1 MISLNHIL
9 RCLCLTLVFVLIA
22 VIANPGEE
30 ETSGFSQEGIPFME
44 KYCFSCHTGD
54 QPAAEIS
61 LNVFSD
67 ERSVIDNRDVWD
79 RVLDMVATGY
89 MPPSDSDFQP
99 TLEESESFVAHIES
113 IFEHANRTAKPDPG
127 RVTIRRLNK
136 VEYRNTVRDLLGVD
150 FDPTENF
157 PADDVG
163 HGFDNIGDV
172 LTMSPLL
179 MERYFEAAEAIAT
192 RVILV
197 EPPPP
202 SKRYQG
208 GSRLDPRHD
217 DVPDERFRLLDPTA
231 TEAWKS
237 GPFTTGA
244 TYFKM
249 FPDEEIIYKA
259 TLYVEPD
266 SQTPVAET
274 ETDNETPV
282 AEPDSQ
288 TPVAETDSQTPVA
301 ETDSQTPVEVALFIL
316 GEALEEVSPPEELAR
331 LVGVDPASDNRI
343 KILKTF
349 EITARDPK
357 ETQTVEFLVTG
368 IPNIER
374 AGIAMV
380 KPAVGEPSEKLQIR
394 TLWAEGP
401 LDTRPDTQFKILAC
415 TPDIPQAAQTREVL
429 TRLLRRGYRR
439 PPTEAEVEQ
448 LAQFVASIQ
457 TDGAKWE
464 AGIQQAIK
472 VILCS
477 PKFLFRLELDDRPQR
492 PDPYPIDAFQLA
504 SRLSYFLWSSMPDD
518 ELFELAAKNQLTVN
532 LEAQVKRMLADPKA
546 TELARDFGSQ
556 WLQIQRLA
564 TVAPDRERFPTFGRR
579 LRAAMLKETELF
591 LESIFRE
598 DQNVLD
604 LLDADYT
611 FLNKELANHYGITDT
626 QGNWMGQKKT
636 ILGGEEIKGSEF
648 RRVALQGASRGG
660 ILTHASILTV
670 TSNPTRTSPVK
681 RGRWVLEQILGSPP
695 PPPPPDVP
703 ELEEDHDA
711 ITGTTLRER
720 LEQHRAD
727 PACANCHA
735 KMDPIG
741 FALENYNAIGAFRT
755 KEGELEIDTTAE
767 LPDGTSFDGIA
778 DLKQII
784 KDRKQQFVRC
794 LTEKMLTYALGRGLE
809 YYDRPT
815 VDQIVA
821 QLETEGYRSSVL
833 ITEIVKSDPFRLRRG
848 TKDNL

>member
-1 MISLNHIL
+1 MISLNHIPQ
-9 RCLCLTLVFVLIA
+9 RLCLTLVLILIA
-22 VIANPGEE
+22 FAANPGGE
-30 ETSGFSQEGIPFME
+30 ETSSFSQEGIPFLKE
-44 KYCFSCHTGD
+44 YCFSCHAGD
-54 QPAAEIS
+54 EPAAELA
-61 LNVFSD
+61 LNSFSD
-67 ERSVIDNRDVWD
+67 DLSLIENRDVWN
-79 RVLDMVATGY
+79 RVLDMVTTGY
-89 MPPSDSDFQP
+89 MPPSDSEYQP
-99 TLEESESFVAHIES
+99 TVEESDAFVAHIEA
-113 IFEHANRTAKPDPG
+113 IFEHADRTAKPDPG
-127 RVTIRRLNK
+127 RITIRRLNK
-136 VEYRNTVRDLLGVD
+136 VEYKNTVRDLLGVD

-179 MERYFEAAEAIAT
+179 MERYLEAAEAIAT

-208 GSRLDPRHD
+208 ASRLDPRHD
-217 DVPDERFRLLDPTA
+217 DVPDQRFRLLDPTA

-244 TYFKM
+244 KYFKM

-259 TLYVEPD
+259 TLYVESD
-266 SQTPVAET
+266 SETPVAET
-274 ETDNETPV
+274 ETYSETPAAETDNETPA
-282 AEPDSQ
+282 AE
-288 TPVAETDSQTPVA
+288 A
-301 ETDSQTPVEVALFIL
+301 DSQTPVEVALFIQ
-316 GEALEEVSPPEELAR
+316 GEALAEVSPPEELAR
-331 LVGVDPASDNRI
+331 LIGVDPAADNNI
-343 KILKTF
+343 KILETF

-357 ETQTVEFLVTG
+357 KTQTVEFLVTG

-374 AGIAMV
+374 AGIAVV
-380 KPAVGEPSEKLQIR
+380 KPTEGEASAKLQIR

-401 LDTRPDTQFKILAC
+401 LDTRPDTQLEILAC
-415 TPDIPQAAQTREVL
+415 TPDIPQVEQTREVL

-448 LAQFVASIQ
+448 LVQFVASIQ
-457 TDGAKWE
+457 VDGAKWE

-518 ELFELAAKNQLTVN
+518 ELFELAAKNQLTNN

-556 WLQIQRLA
+556 WLQIQRLT
-564 TVAPDRERFPTFGRR
+564 TVTPDPERFPTFGRR

-636 ILGGEEIKGSEF
+636 VLGGEEIKRREF

-660 ILTHASILTV
+660 ILTHASVLTV

-681 RGRWVLEQILGSPP
+681 RGRWVLEQVLGSPP

-720 LEQHRAD
+720 LEQHRED

-767 LPDGTSFDGIA
+767 LPDGTPFDGIA
-778 DLKQII
+778 DLKQIL
-784 KDRKQQFVRC
+784 KDRKQHFARC
-794 LTEKMLTYALGRGLE
+794 LTEKMLIYALGRGLE

-821 QLETEGYRSSVL
+821 QLESEGYRSSVL

-848 TKDNL
+848 TQDN

>member
-1 MISLNHIL
+1 MISLNHIP
-9 RCLCLTLVFVLIA
+9 RYLCLTLMLVLIA
-22 VIANPGEE
+22 FAANPGGE
-30 ETSGFSQEGIPFME
+30 ETSSFSQEGLPFLKE
-44 KYCFSCHTGD
+44 YCFSCHAGD
-54 QPAAEIS
+54 APAAELA
-61 LNVFSD
+61 LNAFSD
-67 ERSVIDNRDVWD
+67 DLSLIENRDVWD
-79 RVLDMVATGY
+79 RVLDMVTTGF
-89 MPPSDSDFQP
+89 MPPSESEHQP
-99 TLEESESFVAHIES
+99 TLEESDAFVAHIEA
-113 IFEHANRTAKPDPG
+113 IFEHADRTAKPDPG
-127 RVTIRRLNK
+127 RITVRRLNK
-136 VEYRNTVRDLLGVD
+136 VEYKNTVRDLLGVD

-179 MERYFEAAEAIAT
+179 MERYLEAAEAIVT
-192 RVILV
+192 RVILAD
-197 EPPPP
+197 PPPP
-202 SKRYQG
+202 PKRYQR
-208 GSRLDPRHD
+208 GSRLHPHHD
-217 DVPDERFRLLDPTA
+217 DVPDERFRLLDPTG
-231 TEAWKS
+231 TETWKS
-237 GPFTTGA
+237 GPFTTDA
-244 TYFKM
+244 TFFRM

-259 TLYVEPD
+259 TLY
-266 SQTPVAET
+266 
-274 ETDNETPV
+274 
-282 AEPDSQ
+282 
-288 TPVAETDSQTPVA
+288 AETDSEV
-301 ETDSQTPVEVALFIL
+301 PVEVALFIQ
-316 GEALEEVSPPEELAR
+316 GEALAEVSPPEALAQ
-331 LVGVDPASDNRI
+331 LIGVDPAAANRI

-349 EITARDPK
+349 EITSRDPK
-357 ETQTVEFLVTG
+357 KNQTIEFLVTG
-368 IPNIER
+368 IPDIQN

-380 KPAVGEPSEKLQIR
+380 KPSEGEPSAKLQIR

-401 LDTRPDTQFKILAC
+401 LDTRPDTQLEILAC
-415 TPDIPQAAQTREVL
+415 TPDIPQVEQTREVL

-439 PPTEAEVEQ
+439 PPTETEIEQ
-448 LAQFVASIQ
+448 LTQFVGAIQ
-457 TDGAKWE
+457 ADGAKWE
-464 AGIQQAIK
+464 AGIQEAIK

-477 PKFLFRLELDDRPQR
+477 PKFLFRLELDDRPQS
-492 PDPYPIDAFQLA
+492 PEPYPIDAFQLA

-518 ELFELAAKNQLTVN
+518 ELFELAVQNQLTDN

-556 WLQIQRLA
+556 WLQIQRIA
-564 TVAPDRERFPTFGRR
+564 TVTPDPERFPTFGRR

-598 DQNVLD
+598 DQSVLD

-636 ILGGEEIKGSEF
+636 VPGGEAIKGKVF
-648 RRVALQGASRGG
+648 QRVTLQGASRGG
-660 ILTHASILTV
+660 ILTHASVLTV

-681 RGRWVLEQILGSPP
+681 RGRWVLEQVLGSPP

-711 ITGTTLRER
+711 ATGTTLRER
-720 LEQHRAD
+720 LEQHRED

-767 LPDGTSFDGIA
+767 LPDGTVFDGIT
-778 DLKQII
+778 DLKQIL

-821 QLETEGYRSSVL
+821 QLESEGYRSSVL

-848 TKDNL
+848 FLN

>member
-1 MISLNHIL
+1 MISFNRIPQ
-9 RCLCLTLVFVLIA
+9 CLCLILVLIL
-22 VIANPGEE
+22 IAFAAKPGEE
-30 ETSGFSQEGIPFME
+30 TPSGFAQEGLPFL
-44 KYCFSCHTGD
+44 KQYCFSCHAGD
-54 QPAAEIS
+54 APAAELA
-61 LNVFSD
+61 LNAFSD
-67 ERSVIDNRDVWD
+67 DLSLIENRDVWD
-79 RVLDMVATGY
+79 RVLDMVTTGY
-89 MPPSDSDFQP
+89 MPPAESEHQP
-99 TLEESESFVAHIES
+99 TMEASDAFIAHIEA
-113 IFEHANRTAKPDPG
+113 IFEHADRTAKPDPG
-127 RVTIRRLNK
+127 RITVRRLNK
-136 VEYRNTVRDLLGVD
+136 VEYKNTVRDLLGVD

-179 MERYFEAAEAIAT
+179 MERYLAAAEAIAT

-197 EPPPP
+197 NPPPP
-202 SKRYQG
+202 SKRYQR
-208 GSRLDPRHD
+208 GSRLNPRHD
-217 DVPDERFRLLDPTA
+217 DVPDQRFRLLDPTA
-231 TEAWKS
+231 TEKWKS

-244 TYFKM
+244 TFFRM

-259 TLYVEPD
+259 TLY
-266 SQTPVAET
+266 
-274 ETDNETPV
+274 
-282 AEPDSQ
+282 
-288 TPVAETDSQTPVA
+288 AETDS
-301 ETDSQTPVEVALFIL
+301 ETPVEVALFIQ
-316 GEALEEVSPPEELAR
+316 GEALEKVSPPEELAR
-331 LVGVDPASDNRI
+331 LVGVDPAADNRI

-349 EITARDPK
+349 EITSHDPK
-357 ETQTVEFLVTG
+357 KNQTVEFLVTG
-368 IPNIER
+368 IPNIEQV
-374 AGIAMV
+374 GIAMV
-380 KPAVGEPSEKLQIR
+380 QPTEGEPSAKLQIR

-401 LDTRPDTQFKILAC
+401 LDTRPDTQLEILAC
-415 TPDIPQAAQTREVL
+415 TPDIPQVEQTREVL

-439 PPTEAEVEQ
+439 PPTADEVAQ
-448 LAQFVASIQ
+448 LVQFVGAIQ
-457 TDGAKWE
+457 ADGAKWE

-477 PKFLFRLELDDRPQR
+477 PKFLFRLELDDRPQN
-492 PDPYPIDAFQLA
+492 PDPYPIDEFQLA

-518 ELFELAAKNQLTVN
+518 ELFELAAKNQLTDN

-556 WLQIQRLA
+556 WLQIQRIA
-564 TVAPDRERFPTFGRR
+564 TVTPDSERFPTFGRR

-591 LESIFRE
+591 VESIFRE
-598 DQNVLD
+598 DQSVLD

-611 FLNKELANHYGITDT
+611 FLNQELANHYGIADT
-626 QGNWMGQKKT
+626 KGNWMYQEKT
-636 ILGGEEIKGSEF
+636 VSGGEAIKGREF
-648 RRVALQGASRGG
+648 KRVALQGASRGG
-660 ILTHASILTV
+660 ILTHASVLTV

-681 RGRWVLEQILGSPP
+681 RGRWVLEQVLGSPP

-711 ITGTTLRER
+711 TIGTTLRER
-720 LEQHRAD
+720 LEQHRED

-755 KEGELEIDTTAE
+755 KEGELKIDTTAE
-767 LPDGTSFDGIA
+767 LPDGTAFDGIA
-778 DLKQII
+778 DLKQIL

-815 VDQIVA
+815 VDRIVA
-821 QLETEGYRSSVL
+821 ELEAEGYRSSVL

-848 TKDNL
+848 TQDNQ

>member
-1 MISLNHIL
+1 MISFNYIPQ
-9 RCLCLTLVFVLIA
+9 CLCLILILILITFA
-22 VIANPGEE
+22 AKPGEE
-30 ETSGFSQEGIPFME
+30 TPSGFAQEGLPFL
-44 KYCFSCHTGD
+44 KTYCFSCHAGD
-54 QPAAEIS
+54 APAAELA
-61 LNVFSD
+61 LNAFSD
-67 ERSVIDNRDVWD
+67 DLSLIENRDVWD
-79 RVLDMVATGY
+79 RVLDMVSTGY
-89 MPPSDSDFQP
+89 MPPAESEHQP
-99 TLEESESFVAHIES
+99 TMEASDAFVAHIEA
-113 IFEHANRTAKPDPG
+113 IFEHADRTAKPDPG
-127 RVTIRRLNK
+127 RITVRRLNK
-136 VEYRNTVRDLLGVD
+136 VEYKNTVRDLLGVD

-197 EPPPP
+197 NPPPP
-202 SKRYQG
+202 SKRYQR
-208 GSRLDPRHD
+208 GSRLNPRHD
-217 DVPDERFRLLDPTA
+217 DVPDQRFRLLDPTA
-231 TEAWKS
+231 TEKWKS

-244 TYFKM
+244 TFFKM

-259 TLYVEPD
+259 TLY
-266 SQTPVAET
+266 
-274 ETDNETPV
+274 
-282 AEPDSQ
+282 
-288 TPVAETDSQTPVA
+288 AETDS
-301 ETDSQTPVEVALFIL
+301 ETPVEVALFIQ
-316 GEALEEVSPPEELAR
+316 GEALAEISPPEELAR
-331 LVGVDPASDNRI
+331 LVGMDPATENRI

-349 EITARDPK
+349 EITSRNPK
-357 ETQTVEFLVTG
+357 KTQTVEVLVTG
-368 IPNIER
+368 IPNIEN

-380 KPAVGEPSEKLQIR
+380 QPTQGEASAKLQIR

-401 LDTRPDTQFKILAC
+401 LDTRPDTQLEILAC
-415 TPDIPQAAQTREVL
+415 TPDTPQVEQTREVL

-439 PPTEAEVEQ
+439 PPTDVEIEQ
-448 LAQFVASIQ
+448 LVQFVGTIQ
-457 TDGAKWE
+457 ADGAKWE

-477 PKFLFRLELDDRPQR
+477 PKFLFRLELDDRPQSA
-492 PDPYPIDAFQLA
+492 DPYPIDEFQLA

-518 ELFELAAKNQLTVN
+518 ELFELAAKNQLTDN

-546 TELARDFGSQ
+546 TELARDFGAQ
-556 WLQIQRLA
+556 WLQIQRIA
-564 TVAPDRERFPTFGRR
+564 TVTPDRERFPTFGRR

-591 LESIFRE
+591 VESIFRE
-598 DQNVLD
+598 DQSVLD

-626 QGNWMGQKKT
+626 KGNWMGQKKT
-636 ILGGEEIKGSEF
+636 VPGGEAIKGREF
-648 RRVALQGASRGG
+648 KRVALQGASRGG
-660 ILTHASILTV
+660 ILTHASVLTV

-681 RGRWVLEQILGSPP
+681 RGRWVLEQVLGSPP

-703 ELEEDHDA
+703 ELEEEHDA
-711 ITGTTLRER
+711 TIGTTLRER
-720 LEQHRAD
+720 LEQHRED

-767 LPDGTSFDGIA
+767 LPDGTALDGIA
-778 DLKQII
+778 DLKQIL

-815 VDQIVA
+815 VDRIVA

-848 TKDNL
+848 TQDNQ

>member
-1 MISLNHIL
+1 MISFNHIPQY
-9 RCLCLTLVFVLIA
+9 LCLTFILILIA
-22 VIANPGEE
+22 FAANPGGE
-30 ETSGFSQEGIPFME
+30 ETSSFAQEGLPFLK
-44 KYCFSCHTGD
+44 KYCFSCHAGD
-54 QPAAEIS
+54 EPAAELA

-67 ERSVIDNRDVWD
+67 DLSLIENRDVWD
-79 RVLDMVATGY
+79 RVLDMVTTGY
-89 MPPSDSDFQP
+89 MPPAESEYQP
-99 TLEESESFVAHIES
+99 TMEASDVFVAQIEA
-113 IFEHANRTAKPDPG
+113 IFEHADRTAKPDPG
-127 RVTIRRLNK
+127 RITVRRLNK
-136 VEYRNTVRDLLGVD
+136 VEYRNTVRDMLGVD

-179 MERYFEAAEAIAT
+179 MERYLEAAEAIAT

-197 EPPPP
+197 DPPPP
-202 SKRYQG
+202 SKRYQR
-208 GSRLDPRHD
+208 GSRLNPRHD
-217 DVPDERFRLLDPTA
+217 DVPDRRFRLLDPTA

-244 TYFKM
+244 TFFKM
-249 FPDEEIIYKA
+249 FSDEEIIYKA

-266 SQTPVAET
+266 SGTPVAEADD
-274 ETDNETPV
+274 ETAT
-282 AEPDSQ
+282 AE
-288 TPVAETDSQTPVA
+288 A
-301 ETDSQTPVEVALFIL
+301 DSQTPVEVALFIQ
-316 GEALEEVSPPEELAR
+316 GKALAEVSPPEELAR
-331 LVGVDPASDNRI
+331 LVGVDPAADNGI

-349 EITARDPK
+349 EITSRAPK
-357 ETQTVEFLVTG
+357 KTQTVEYLVTG
-368 IPNIER
+368 IPNIEN

-380 KPAVGEPSEKLQIR
+380 KPTEGEPAAKLQIR
-394 TLWAEGP
+394 VLWAEGP
-401 LDTRPDTQFKILAC
+401 LDTRPDTQLEILAC
-415 TPDIPQAAQTREVL
+415 TPDTPQVEQTREVL

-439 PPTEAEVEQ
+439 PPTEVEVEQ
-448 LAQFVASIQ
+448 LVQFVGAIQ
-457 TDGAKWE
+457 ADGAKWE
-464 AGIQQAIK
+464 AAIQQAIK

-492 PDPYPIDAFQLA
+492 PDPYPIDEFQLA

-518 ELFELAAKNQLTVN
+518 ELFELAAKNQLTDT

-546 TELARDFGSQ
+546 TELARDFGTQ
-556 WLQIQRLA
+556 WLQIQRIA
-564 TVAPDRERFPTFGRR
+564 TVTPDPERFPTFGRR

-591 LESIFRE
+591 VASIFRE
-598 DQNVLD
+598 DQSVLD

-636 ILGGEEIKGSEF
+636 VPGGEAIKGRAF
-648 RRVALQGASRGG
+648 QRVALQGASRGG
-660 ILTHASILTV
+660 ILTHASVLTV

-681 RGRWVLEQILGSPP
+681 RGRWVLEQVLGSPP

-703 ELEEDHDA
+703 ELEEDHEA
-711 ITGTTLRER
+711 TTATTLRER
-720 LEQHRAD
+720 LEHHRED

-767 LPDGTSFDGIA
+767 LPDGTAFDGIA
-778 DLKQII
+778 DLKQLL

-815 VDQIVA
+815 VDRIVA
-821 QLETEGYRSSVL
+821 QLEVEGYRSSVL

-848 TKDNL
+848 FLN

>member
-1 MISLNHIL
+1 MISPNYTSQRICLIL
-9 RCLCLTLVFVLIA
+9 VLVFVA
-22 VIANPGEE
+22 FTANPGKET
-30 ETSGFSQEGIPFME
+30 TSGFSQEGIPFL
-44 KYCFSCHTGD
+44 KQHCFSCHAGD
-54 QPAAEIS
+54 EPAAELALDSFTDNHS
-61 LNVFSD
+61 LI
-67 ERSVIDNRDVWD
+67 ENRDIWE
-79 RVLDMVATGY
+79 RVLDMLTTGQ
-89 MPPSDSDFQP
+89 MPPPDSDQP
-99 TLEESESFVAHIES
+99 PMAASESFVQYIEGV
-113 IFEHANRTAKPDPG
+113 FEHADRTAKPDPG
-127 RVTIRRLNK
+127 RVTVRRLNR
-136 VEYRNTVRDLLGVD
+136 VEYKNTVRDLLGAD
-150 FDPTENF
+150 FDPTESF

-179 MERYFEAAEAIAT
+179 MERYLEAAEAIAT
-192 RVILV
+192 RVIFA

-202 SKRYQG
+202 SKRYQRG
-208 GSRLDPRHD
+208 WRLNPHHD
-217 DVPDERFRLLDPTA
+217 DVPDERFRILDPTA

-237 GPFTTGA
+237 GPFTTDA
-244 TYFKM
+244 TYFRM
-249 FPDEEIIYKA
+249 FPDEEIIYKS
-259 TLYVEPD
+259 TLY
-266 SQTPVAET
+266 AET
-274 ETDNETPV
+274 ESEI
-282 AEPDSQ
+282 
-288 TPVAETDSQTPVA
+288 
-301 ETDSQTPVEVALFIL
+301 PVEVALFVQ
-316 GEALEEVSPPEELAR
+316 GEELEEVSSSDELAR
-331 LVGVDPASDNRI
+331 LVGVDPTLDNKI

-349 EITARDPK
+349 EITARDSEK
-357 ETQTVEFLVTG
+357 TQTIEVLVTG
-368 IPNIER
+368 IPHIQN

-380 KPAVGEPSEKLQIR
+380 KPADGVPNAKLQIR

-401 LDTRPDTQFKILAC
+401 LDTRPDTQLEILAC
-415 TPDIPQAAQTREVL
+415 TPDISQIEQTREVL

-439 PPTEAEVEQ
+439 PPTETEVEQ
-448 LAQFVASIQ
+448 LVQFVESIQ

-464 AGIQQAIK
+464 AAIQQAIK
-472 VILCS
+472 AILCS
-477 PKFLFRLELDDRPQR
+477 PKFLFRLELDDRPQS
-492 PDPYPIDAFQLA
+492 PDPYPIDEFQLA

-518 ELFELAAKNQLTVN
+518 ELFELAEKNQLTGN

-564 TVAPDRERFPTFGRR
+564 TVTPDRERFPTFGRR

-598 DQNVLD
+598 DQSILT

-611 FLNKELANHYGITDT
+611 FLNQELANHYGITDT

-636 ILGGEEIKGSEF
+636 VPGGEEIKGYDKF
-648 RRVALQGASRGG
+648 RRVTLQGASRGG
-660 ILTHASILTV
+660 ILTHASVLTV

-681 RGRWVLEQILGSPP
+681 RGRWVLEQLLGSPP

-703 ELEEDHDA
+703 ELEEDHKV

-720 LEQHRAD
+720 LEQHRED

-767 LPDGTSFDGIA
+767 LPDGTAFDGIA
-778 DLKQII
+778 DLKQVLI
-784 KDRKQQFVRC
+784 DRQQQFVRC
-794 LTEKMLTYALGRGLE
+794 LAEKMLTYALGRGLE

-815 VDQIVA
+815 VDRIVA
-821 QLETEGYRSSVL
+821 QLEAEGYRSSAL

-848 TKDNL
+848 TKDN

>member
-1 MISLNHIL
+1 MISFNRIPQ
-9 RCLCLTLVFVLIA
+9 CLCLILVLIL
-22 VIANPGEE
+22 IAFAAKPGEE
-30 ETSGFSQEGIPFME
+30 TPSGFAQEGLPFLE
-44 KYCFSCHTGD
+44 RYCFSCHAGD
-54 QPAAEIS
+54 EPAAELA
-61 LNVFSD
+61 LNAFSD
-67 ERSVIDNRDVWD
+67 DLSLIENRDVWD
-79 RVLDMVATGY
+79 RVLDMVSTGY
-89 MPPSDSDFQP
+89 MPPSESERQP
-99 TLEESESFVAHIES
+99 TLEASDAFVAHIEA
-113 IFEHANRTAKPDPG
+113 IFEHADRTAKPDPG
-127 RVTIRRLNK
+127 RITVRRLNK
-136 VEYRNTVRDLLGVD
+136 VEYKNTVRDLLGVD

-179 MERYFEAAEAIAT
+179 MERYLEAAEAIAT

-202 SKRYQG
+202 SKRYQR
-208 GSRLDPRHD
+208 GSRLNPRHD
-217 DVPDERFRLLDPTA
+217 DVPDQRFRLLDPTS
-231 TEAWKS
+231 TEKWKS

-244 TYFKM
+244 TFFRM

-259 TLYVEPD
+259 TLY
-266 SQTPVAET
+266 
-274 ETDNETPV
+274 
-282 AEPDSQ
+282 
-288 TPVAETDSQTPVA
+288 AETDS
-301 ETDSQTPVEVALFIL
+301 ETPVEVALFIQ

-331 LVGVDPASDNRI
+331 LVGVDPAADNRI

-349 EITARDPK
+349 EITSRDPK
-357 ETQTVEFLVTG
+357 KNQTVEFLVTG
-368 IPNIER
+368 IPNIEQV
-374 AGIAMV
+374 GIAMV
-380 KPAVGEPSEKLQIR
+380 QTTEGEPSAKLQVR

-401 LDTRPDTQFKILAC
+401 LDTRPDSQLEILAC
-415 TPDIPQAAQTREVL
+415 TPDIPQVEQTREVL
-429 TRLLRRGYRR
+429 TRLLRGGYRR
-439 PPTEAEVEQ
+439 PPTEGEIEQ
-448 LAQFVASIQ
+448 LVQFVGAIQ
-457 TDGAKWE
+457 ADGAKWE

-477 PKFLFRLELDDRPQR
+477 PKFLFRLELDDRPQS
-492 PDPYPIDAFQLA
+492 PDPYPIDEFQLA

-556 WLQIQRLA
+556 WLQIQRIA
-564 TVAPDRERFPTFGRR
+564 TVTPDPERFPTFGRR

-591 LESIFRE
+591 VESILRE
-598 DQNVLD
+598 DQSVLD

-611 FLNKELANHYGITDT
+611 FLNQELANHYGIADT
-626 QGNWMGQKKT
+626 KGNWMYQEKT
-636 ILGGEEIKGSEF
+636 VPGGEKIKGREF
-648 RRVALQGASRGG
+648 QRVAVQGSSRGG
-660 ILTHASILTV
+660 ILTHASVLTV

-681 RGRWVLEQILGSPP
+681 RGRWVLEQVLGSPP

-703 ELEEDHDA
+703 ELEEEHDA
-711 ITGTTLRER
+711 TIGTTLRER
-720 LEQHRAD
+720 LEQHRED

-767 LPDGTSFDGIA
+767 LPDGTAFDGIA
-778 DLKQII
+778 DLKQIL
-784 KDRKQQFVRC
+784 KDKKQQFVRC

-821 QLETEGYRSSVL
+821 QLEAEGYRSSVL

-848 TKDNL
+848 TQDN

>member
-1 MISLNHIL
+1 MISFNRIL
-9 RCLCLTLVFVLIA
+9 QCLCLILVLIL
-22 VIANPGEE
+22 IAFAAKPGEE
-30 ETSGFSQEGIPFME
+30 TPSGFAQEGLPFLK
-44 KYCFSCHTGD
+44 KYCFSCHAGD
-54 QPAAEIS
+54 APAAELA
-61 LNVFSD
+61 LNAFSD
-67 ERSVIDNRDVWD
+67 DLSLIENRDIWD
-79 RVLDMVATGY
+79 RVLDMVSTGH
-89 MPPSDSDFQP
+89 MPPTESEHQP
-99 TLEESESFVAHIES
+99 TIEASDAFVAHIEA
-113 IFEHANRTAKPDPG
+113 IFEHADRTAKPDPG
-127 RVTIRRLNK
+127 RITVRRLNK
-136 VEYRNTVRDLLGVD
+136 VEYKNTVRDLLGVD

-179 MERYFEAAEAIAT
+179 MERYLEAAEAIAT

-197 EPPPP
+197 DPPPP
-202 SKRYQG
+202 SKRYQR
-208 GSRLDPRHD
+208 GSRLNPRHD
-217 DVPDERFRLLDPTA
+217 DVPDQRFRLLDPTA
-231 TEAWKS
+231 TEKWKS

-244 TYFKM
+244 TFFRM

-259 TLYVEPD
+259 TLY
-266 SQTPVAET
+266 
-274 ETDNETPV
+274 
-282 AEPDSQ
+282 
-288 TPVAETDSQTPVA
+288 AETDS
-301 ETDSQTPVEVALFIL
+301 ETSVEVALFIQ
-316 GEALEEVSPPEELAR
+316 GEALAEVSPPEELAR
-331 LVGVDPASDNRI
+331 LVGVDPAAENRI

-349 EITARDPK
+349 EITSRDPK
-357 ETQTVEFLVTG
+357 KNQTVEVLVTG
-368 IPNIER
+368 IPNIEQV
-374 AGIAMV
+374 GIAMV
-380 KPAVGEPSEKLQIR
+380 KPIEGEASAKLQIR

-401 LDTRPDTQFKILAC
+401 LDTRPDTQLEILAC
-415 TPDIPQAAQTREVL
+415 TPDTPQIEQTREVL

-439 PPTEAEVEQ
+439 PPSEVEVEQ
-448 LAQFVASIQ
+448 LVQFVGAIQ
-457 TDGAKWE
+457 ADGAKWE

-492 PDPYPIDAFQLA
+492 PDPYPIDEFQLA

-518 ELFELAAKNQLTVN
+518 ELFELAAKNQLTDN

-556 WLQIQRLA
+556 WLQIQRIA
-564 TVAPDRERFPTFGRR
+564 TVTPDPERFPTFGRR

-591 LESIFRE
+591 VESILRE
-598 DQNVLD
+598 DQSVLD

-611 FLNKELANHYGITDT
+611 FLNQELANHYGIADT
-626 QGNWMGQKKT
+626 KGNWMYQEKT
-636 ILGGEEIKGSEF
+636 VPGGEAIKGREF
-648 RRVALQGASRGG
+648 KRVALQGASRGG
-660 ILTHASILTV
+660 ILTHASVMTV

-681 RGRWVLEQILGSPP
+681 RGRWVLEQILGTPP

-703 ELEEDHDA
+703 ELEEDKA
-711 ITGTTLRER
+711 AATATTLREL
-720 LEQHRAD
+720 LEQHRED

-755 KEGELEIDTTAE
+755 KEGELAIDTTAE
-767 LPDGTSFDGIA
+767 LPDGTAFDGIA
-778 DLKQII
+778 DLKQIL

-815 VDQIVA
+815 VDRIVA
-821 QLETEGYRSSVL
+821 QLEAEGYRSSVL

-848 TKDNL
+848 TQDNP

>member
-1 MISLNHIL
+1 MISFNRIPQ
-9 RCLCLTLVFVLIA
+9 CLCLILILILIA
-22 VIANPGEE
+22 FAANPGEE
-30 ETSGFSQEGIPFME
+30 TPSSFSQEGLPFLE
-44 KYCFSCHTGD
+44 KYCFSCHAGD
-54 QPAAEIS
+54 APAAELA
-61 LNVFSD
+61 LNAFSD
-67 ERSVIDNRDVWD
+67 DLSLIENRDVWD
-79 RVLDMVATGY
+79 RVLDMVTTGY
-89 MPPSDSDFQP
+89 MPPAESEHQP
-99 TLEESESFVAHIES
+99 TMEASDAFIAHIEA
-113 IFEHANRTAKPDPG
+113 IFEHADRTAKPDPG
-127 RVTIRRLNK
+127 RITVRRLNK
-136 VEYRNTVRDLLGVD
+136 VEYKNTVRDLLGVD

-179 MERYFEAAEAIAT
+179 MERYLEAAEAIAT

-202 SKRYQG
+202 SKRYQR
-208 GSRLDPRHD
+208 GSRLNPRHD
-217 DVPDERFRLLDPTA
+217 DVPDQRFRLLDPTA
-231 TEAWKS
+231 AEKWKS

-244 TYFKM
+244 TFFKM

-259 TLYVEPD
+259 TLY
-266 SQTPVAET
+266 
-274 ETDNETPV
+274 
-282 AEPDSQ
+282 
-288 TPVAETDSQTPVA
+288 AETDS
-301 ETDSQTPVEVALFIL
+301 ETPVEIALFIQ
-316 GEALEEVSPPEELAR
+316 GETLEEVSPPEKLAR
-331 LVGVDPASDNRI
+331 LVGVDPAADNRI

-349 EITARDPK
+349 EITSRDPK
-357 ETQTVEFLVTG
+357 KNQTVEFLVTG
-368 IPNIER
+368 IPNIEQV
-374 AGIAMV
+374 GIAMV
-380 KPAVGEPSEKLQIR
+380 KPTEGELSAKLQIR
-394 TLWAEGP
+394 VLWAEGP
-401 LDTRPDTQFKILAC
+401 LDTRPDTQLEILAC
-415 TPDIPQAAQTREVL
+415 TPDIPQVEQTREVL

-439 PPTEAEVEQ
+439 PPTEGEIEQ
-448 LAQFVASIQ
+448 LVQFVGAIQ
-457 TDGAKWE
+457 ADGAKWE

-472 VILCS
+472 AILCS
-477 PKFLFRLELDDRPQR
+477 PKFLFRLELDDRPQS
-492 PDPYPIDAFQLA
+492 PDPYPIDEFQLA

-518 ELFELAAKNQLTVN
+518 ELFELAAKNQLTDN

-546 TELARDFGSQ
+546 TELARDFGAQ
-556 WLQIQRLA
+556 WLQIQRIA
-564 TVAPDRERFPTFGRR
+564 TVTPDPERFPTFGRR

-591 LESIFRE
+591 VESIFRE
-598 DQNVLD
+598 DQSVLD

-636 ILGGEEIKGSEF
+636 VPGGEAIKGREF
-648 RRVALQGASRGG
+648 QRVALQGASRGG
-660 ILTHASILTV
+660 ILTHASVMTV

-681 RGRWVLEQILGSPP
+681 RGRWVLEQILGTPP

-711 ITGTTLRER
+711 TTGTTLRER
-720 LEQHRAD
+720 LEQHRED

-755 KEGELEIDTTAE
+755 TEGELEIDTTAE
-767 LPDGTSFDGIA
+767 LPDGTAFDGIA
-778 DLKQII
+778 DLKQIL

-815 VDQIVA
+815 VDRIVA
-821 QLETEGYRSSVL
+821 QLEAEGYRSSVL

-848 TKDNL
+848 TQDNQ